1 MDFEQITLAY
11 QEIFRK
17 KFPHVHV
24 VKDPEVGDLD
34 EGFLAVM
41 CVRDDEVKAYYDFVY
56 NELSDILDAKKIERV
71 GLIPHTN
78 SDLKEYYPQYYE
90 KFCSNS

>member
-1 MDFEQITLAY
+1 MNFDQIASMY
-11 QEIFRK
+11 EEIFKER
-17 KFPHVHV
+17 FPQVHV

-41 CVRDDEVKAYYDFVY
+41 CIKNDEIKAYYNFVY
-56 NELSDILDAKKIERV
+56 NELSDILEAKKIERI
-71 GLIPHTN
+71 GLIPHTY
-78 SDLKEYYPQYYE
+78 SDLKKYYPQYYE